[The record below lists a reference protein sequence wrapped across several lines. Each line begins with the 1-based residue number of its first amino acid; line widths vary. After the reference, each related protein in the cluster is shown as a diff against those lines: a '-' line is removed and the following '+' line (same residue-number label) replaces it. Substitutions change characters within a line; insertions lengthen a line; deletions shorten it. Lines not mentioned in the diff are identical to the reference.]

1 MSRFRG
7 PRVKVV
13 RALGVDLPGLT
24 RKSREKRPYPPGQH
38 GHSRK
43 KVSEFGMRLVEK
55 QKLRLN
61 YGITERQLSRLM
73 KEARSGSGNTTS
85 TLVRLLESRLDNLV
99 FRAGFARTV
108 AGARQLVNH
117 GHVTVDGRK
126 LDIASYR
133 VKPGQVI
140 ELRERSRT
148 LTVVEASLG
157 APLPFETPWLEV
169 NASERK
175 AKLIQWPHEDAI
187 PFQVNIQLVIEYYS
201 NRL

>member
-43 KVSEFGMRLVEK
+43 KVSEFGLRLVEK
-55 QKLRLN
+55 QKLRAN
-61 YGITERQLSRLM
+61 YGVTERQLSRLM
-73 KEARSGSGNTTS
+73 EEARSGSGNTTS

-99 FRAGFARTV
+99 FRAGFARTI
-108 AGARQLVNH
+108 AAARQLVNH
-117 GHVTVDGRK
+117 GHVKVDGRK
-126 LDIASYR
+126 LDIPSYR

-140 ELRERSRT
+140 ELGERSRN
-148 LTVVEASLG
+148 LSVVEASLS

-169 NASERK
+169 SAADRK
-175 AKLIQWPHEDAI
+175 AKLTQWPHDDAI
-187 PFQVNIQLVIEYYS
+187 PFAVNIQLVIEYYS

>member
-1 MSRFRG
+1 MSRYRG
-7 PRVKVV
+7 PRVKIV
-13 RALGVDLPGLT
+13 RSLGVDLPGLT

-38 GHSRK
+38 GHARK
-43 KVSEFGMRLVEK
+43 KVSEYGLRLIEK

-61 YGITERQLSRLM
+61 YGLTERQLSRLM
-73 KEARSGSGNTTS
+73 EEARAGSGNTTS

-117 GHVTVDGRK
+117 GHITVDGRK
-126 LDIASYR
+126 IDIPSYR

-140 ELRERSRT
+140 GLRERSRS
-148 LTVVEASLG
+148 LALVEASLS
-157 APLPFETPWLEV
+157 APLPFETPWLEL
-169 NASERK
+169 NAAERQ
-175 AKLIQWPHEDAI
+175 AKLTQLPHEDAI